1 MPAKKKDTTPAPD
14 PLSAAVG
21 RRIAWCR
28 TRRLELSPQ
37 ELAQRVG
44 VSPAY
49 LWRVEDG
56 RQNLTLRSVGR
67 FAKALDLTL
76 SELLDGIETG
86 SVELE
91 NRPYAKG
98 SETVA

>member
-1 MPAKKKDTTPAPD
+1 MPAQKKPSTPTPD

-28 TRRLELSPQ
+28 THRLELSTQ
-37 ELAQRVG
+37 DLAQRVG
-44 VSPAY
+44 VSPTY

-56 RQNLTLRSVGR
+56 RQNLTLRNVGR
-67 FAKALDLTL
+67 FAKALGLSL

-86 SVELE
+86 SVELA
-91 NRPYAKG
+91 NRPYTKEDERIG
-98 SETVA
+98 